1 MEEKIKL
8 KRIRRVRVTDGDDK
22 DHSEF
27 LICYIQPDGIGGA
40 IPSDSN
46 STIGWIS
53 ELFKRHD
60 WSNSWNRMKGL
71 KCREKH
77 VFFWIGSNLPKELR
91 LRVSFHPEEPPLLN
105 PELPEWVTHLWIGAA

>member
-1 MEEKIKL
+1 
-8 KRIRRVRVTDGDDK
+8 
-22 DHSEF
+22 
-27 LICYIQPDGIGGA
+27 
-40 IPSDSN
+40 
-46 STIGWIS
+46 
-53 ELFKRHD
+53 
-60 WSNSWNRMKGL
+60 MKGL